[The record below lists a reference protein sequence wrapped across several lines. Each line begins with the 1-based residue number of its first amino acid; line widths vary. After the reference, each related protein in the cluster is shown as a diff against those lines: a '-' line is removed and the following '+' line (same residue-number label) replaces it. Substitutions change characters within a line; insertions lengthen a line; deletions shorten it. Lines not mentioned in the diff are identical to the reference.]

1 MERGVWK
8 GLSSNQTGFGKSSC
22 IDPSKAKWKP
32 LRLYLFACE
41 DSIGSHLTQENEKGH
56 EHAIFYLSRILYDTH
71 KRNTMA
77 EIWYLCLYEAL
88 IKLIH
93 YFMVFIVEVVSPT
106 DVIQYMISQSF
117 VKGRLRKCS
126 LHLLQ
131 FDLIY
136 VQQTAI

>member
-1 MERGVWK
+1 MV
-8 GLSSNQTGFGKSSC
+8 
-22 IDPSKAKWKP
+22 
-32 LRLYLFACE
+32 
-41 DSIGSHLTQENEKGH
+41 EK
-56 EHAIFYLSRILYDTH
+56 
-71 KRNTMA
+71 
-77 EIWYLCLYEAL
+77 WYLCLYEAL

-93 YFMVFIVEVVSPT
+93 YFMAFIVEVGSPT
-106 DVIQYMISQSF
+106 DVIKYMISQPF